1 MISHE
6 KAALLNT
13 KLSSKSSKLVYP
25 PQNLVDLIWKDKPQK
40 PREAIF
46 VQPLEFS
53 GTLITE
59 KRLQHAFDIDWRVFP
74 QAEKRT

>member
-1 MISHE
+1 MR
-6 KAALLNT
+6 KL
-13 KLSSKSSKLVYP
+13 LSSTPNCPARARSRLI

-74 QAEKRT
+74 QAENRT